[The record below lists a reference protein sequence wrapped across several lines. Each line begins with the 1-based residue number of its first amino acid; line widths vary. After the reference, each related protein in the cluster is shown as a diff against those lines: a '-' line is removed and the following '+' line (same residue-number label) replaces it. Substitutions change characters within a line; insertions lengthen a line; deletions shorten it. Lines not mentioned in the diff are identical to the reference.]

1 MTKHDI
7 LLYFIMGS
15 NNTLNNPEDIL
26 EEAIK
31 GGITCFQFREKGE
44 NALSGSDKHSL
55 ASTLHDICHS
65 HGVPFIVNDDVDL
78 ALAVKAD
85 GIHVGQDDTSLTE
98 VKRRCPKSM
107 FIGIS
112 AKTIAEAKDA
122 QDHGADYLGVG
133 PMYSTSTKEDAES
146 PIGPQAIRQMREAG
160 VTIPIVGIGGIDET
174 NAKDVM
180 NAGAD
185 GISVISA
192 ISKAPNVTEASASL
206 KRRLT

>member
-26 EEAIK
+26 EAAIK

-44 NALSGSDKHSL
+44 NALIGSDKHSL
-55 ASTLHDICHS
+55 ASTLLDICHS
-65 HGVPFIVNDDVDL
+65 RGVPFIVNDDVDL

-85 GIHVGQDDTSLTE
+85 GVHVGQDDTSLTD

-107 FIGIS
+107 SIGIS

-122 QDHGADYLGVG
+122 QEHGADYLGVG

-160 VTIPIVGIGGIDET
+160 VTIPIVGIGGIDDT